1 MESEG
6 SKDLMLMRLKAK
18 AVNAQAELDYALAME
33 EQCKGSTKAAAQ
45 AELDDALEMEEPRKG
60 STKGV
65 WTVFPP
71 SEMGGGPDF
80 SRYHI
85 SQDDE
90 PGLPA
95 IYRAGGAKGPC
106 AKKEAAVAEE
116 RRREWNTL
124 MEAQESSGDEPTAD
138 VTAFEKEHPGVWGPR
153 GRPDDWCFALAASS
167 PEYRE
172 WLAKSK
178 VFDRMQAEAG
188 VPAMPSNVWYH
199 KSNMPKPS
207 ATALMDVEGMGSS
220 GSARGSFV
228 KAVRNKK
235 SRKTRVLSR
244 SRSGSRLASS
254 DISDAEWER
263 RRGIGF
269 DEPPASASH
278 KRG

>member
-1 MESEG
+1 
-6 SKDLMLMRLKAK
+6 MLMRLE
-18 AVNAQAELDYALAME
+18 VNAANGVVLRRSPTQAELDYALAME
-33 EQCKGSTKAAAQ
+33 EQCKGSTKVAAQ
-45 AELDDALEMEEPRKG
+45 AELDDALEMEESRKG

-65 WTVFPP
+65 WAVFLP

-80 SRYHI
+80 SRCHV

-90 PGLPA
+90 P
-95 IYRAGGAKGPC
+95 GGAKGPC
-106 AKKEAAVAEE
+106 AKEEAAGEEE

-124 MEAQESSGDEPTAD
+124 MEEQESSSDEPTAD
-138 VTAFEKEHPGVWGPR
+138 VIAFEKEHPGVWGPR

-178 VFDRMQAEAG
+178 EFDRKQAEAG

-199 KSNMPKPS
+199 KSNLPKPS
-207 ATALMDVEGMGSS
+207 ATALMDVESMG
-220 GSARGSFV
+220 
-228 KAVRNKK
+228 
-235 SRKTRVLSR
+235 
-244 SRSGSRLASS
+244 SS

-269 DEPPASASH
+269 DKPSTSASH